1 MWRSGGQATDRR
13 DRSVIHGGSTLPGD
27 GHDKDVA
34 IRKELAR
41 KRPVVRLPEQ
51 LATLGG
57 HHSTLGGWPPWEA
70 GTGGEKQSTDAADAW
85 RGG

>member
-13 DRSVIHGGSTLPGD
+13 DRSVIHGGSTHPGD
-27 GHDKDVA
+27 GHDEDVA

-41 KRPVVRLPEQ
+41 KRPLARLPEQ
-51 LATLGG
+51 FATLGG
-57 HHSTLGGWPPWEA
+57 HHSTLGGRPPWEA